1 MPADLLKLLPGV
13 EAALRAVAETEIL
26 PRFLKVEREHK
37 DDGSTFSEADIAAQ
51 EFLTRALERL
61 LHLPTLGEE
70 MSDAAQQAAWAAGLK
85 SERGLWVMDPI
96 DGSTNFLVGLPQF
109 AVSVALLRDGKP
121 VLGVSYLPLAREMFS
136 AVAGQGAWMNGER
149 LPLRP
154 SGHQLSRAVACVDF
168 KRLPPMLAARLVA
181 DSPIYSQRN
190 FGSSVLEWCYLAAG
204 RVDAVLH
211 GGQRLWDHAAGSL
224 LVREAGGCAA
234 TFREDDF
241 DAADPWRRQVIAAL
255 NPELFVRWRDWL
267 RQHGAR

>member
-26 PRFLKVEREHK
+26 PRFLKVVREHK

-70 MSDAAQQAAWAAGLK
+70 MSEAAQQAAWAAGLK

-255 NPELFVRWRDWL
+255 NPDLFVRWRDWL

>member
-1 MPADLLKLLPGV
+1 MPAELLRLLPGV
-13 EAALRAVAETEIL
+13 EAALRAVAETEIM
-26 PRFLKVEREHK
+26 PRFLKAVREHK
-37 DDGSTFSEADIAAQ
+37 ADGSTFSEADIAAQ

-70 MSDAAQQAAWAAGLK
+70 MSDAAQQAAWEEGLRN
-85 SERGLWVMDPI
+85 ERGLWVMDPI
-96 DGSTNFLVGLPQF
+96 DGTTNFLVGLPQF
-109 AVSVALLRDGKP
+109 AVSVALLRGGRP
-121 VLGVSYLPLAREMFS
+121 VLGASYLPMADEMYS
-136 AVAGQGAWMNGER
+136 AVAGQGAWLNGGR
-149 LPLRP
+149 LPLRT
-154 SGHQLSRAVACVDF
+154 SGSQLSRAVACVDF

-190 FGSSVLEWCYLAAG
+190 FGSSVIEWCYLAAG

-241 DAADPWRRQVIAAL
+241 DAANPWRRSVIAAL
-255 NPELFVRWRDWL
+255 NPELFAHWCDWL
-267 RQHGAR
+267 RRHGAR

>member
-26 PRFLKVEREHK
+26 PRFLKVVREHK

-255 NPELFVRWRDWL
+255 NPDLFVRWRDWL

>member
-13 EAALRAVAETEIL
+13 EAALKAAAETEIL
-26 PRFLKVEREHK
+26 PRFLKVARQHK
-37 DDGSTFSEADIAAQ
+37 ADGSTFSEADIAAQ
-51 EFLTRALERL
+51 AFLSRALGQL
-61 LHLPTLGEE
+61 LHLPMLGEE
-70 MSDAAQQAAWAAGLK
+70 MSDSAQREAWQAGDK
-85 SERGLWVMDPI
+85 GLWVMDPI
-96 DGSTNFLVGLPQF
+96 DGTTNFLVGLPQF
-109 AVSVALLRDGKP
+109 AVSVALLRGGKP
-121 VLGVSYLPLAREMFS
+121 VLGVSYLPMAGEMFS
-136 AVAGQGAWMNGER
+136 AVAGQGAWLNGEP

-154 SGHQLSRAVACVDF
+154 SGNQLSKAVACVDF
-168 KRLPPMLAARLVA
+168 KRLPAELAAHLVQS
-181 DSPIYSQRN
+181 SPIYSQRN

-241 DAADPWRRQVIAAL
+241 DQANPWRRQVIAAL
-255 NPELFVRWRDWL
+255 NPELFCLWRDWL